1 MKSKTA
7 KKVVAIYSLIM
18 GAIALFGTL
27 GQGQFA
33 RGDGA
38 VLILEVILIVMGVTL
53 LIVSQTH
60 TEKILIVIALI
71 IYSFCMLAGLLVTFV
86 IPPLGLLVM
95 AMYGVPF
102 IFSII
107 YLSSKKDKNIANH
120 PNLSENHYHTGIY
133 HSQSESS
140 QIKLATIK
148 RLYED
153 GLITLEEYEEKRKQI
168 ISRM

>member
-1 MKSKTA
+1 
-7 KKVVAIYSLIM
+7 M

-38 VLILEVILIVMGVTL
+38 VLMLEVILIVMGVTL

-95 AMYGVPF
+95 ACMGFPLFLVLFTSLLKKIRISPITPTYQK
-102 IFSII
+102 II
-107 YLSSKKDKNIANH
+107 IIPVSTTPKV
-120 PNLSENHYHTGIY
+120 
-133 HSQSESS
+133 SS